1 MPEKIELPVWC
12 VLLKKL
18 LIEIN
23 EEAERDDKRKLRK
36 HERKRTAIAGCRSGK
51 ANITYTSTKR

>member
-12 VLLKKL
+12 VWLKKL

-23 EEAERDDKRKLRK
+23 EAAECDDKCKLRK
-36 HERKRTAIAGCRSGK
+36 HVQKKSAIAGCRSGK
-51 ANITYTSTKR
+51 AHITYTSTKR

>member
-23 EEAERDDKRKLRK
+23 EEAEREEKRRMRK
-36 HERKRTAIAGCRSGK
+36 HVQKRGAIAGCRSGK